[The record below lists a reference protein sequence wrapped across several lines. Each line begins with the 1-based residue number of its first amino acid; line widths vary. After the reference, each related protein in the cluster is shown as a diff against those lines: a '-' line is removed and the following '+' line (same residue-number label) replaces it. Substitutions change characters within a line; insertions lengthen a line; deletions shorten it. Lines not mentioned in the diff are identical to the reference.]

1 MRKKLLFF
9 IPSLAGGGA
18 EKVLVNMVNNLDE
31 TKYEITVKTLFDYGV
46 NKQYLL
52 KHIKNDYVFKNVI
65 RGNTKLFKLFS
76 PEFLYKKMIKENY
89 DIVVSYFQSPTTRII
104 AGCPNKNTKLL
115 QWIHNEFHEPNKIA
129 LCYRNLDECIRLQK
143 KYDATVYVAK
153 TVKDIYLNTFPEIKK
168 NDKVLYNVVESDKI
182 IEKSKESIDNPELYN
197 SEFTLISVGRLVP
210 QKSFDRLINV
220 INRLVTDGLDVRLL
234 LLGTGELE
242 ETLKKQVRDLRL
254 EKNVEFLGYKKNPY
268 KYVKNADLFVCSSLH
283 EGFSTAV
290 TEALIVGTPVV
301 TTVCSGMEELLGQ
314 NEYGLIVDND
324 MEALYKGVK
333 KVLNNRRILE
343 ELSVKAFE
351 RGKKFN
357 VVETTKQIED
367 FLDTL
372 V

>member
-1 MRKKLLFF
+1 M
-9 IPSLAGGGA
+9 
-18 EKVLVNMVNNLDE
+18 
-31 TKYEITVKTLFDYGV
+31 
-46 NKQYLL
+46 
-52 KHIKNDYVFKNVI
+52 
-65 RGNTKLFKLFS
+65 
-76 PEFLYKKMIKENY
+76 
-89 DIVVSYFQSPTTRII
+89 
-104 AGCPNKNTKLL
+104 
-115 QWIHNEFHEPNKIA
+115 
-129 LCYRNLDECIRLQK
+129 
-143 KYDATVYVAK
+143 
-153 TVKDIYLNTFPEIKK
+153 
-168 NDKVLYNVVESDKI
+168 
-182 IEKSKESIDNPELYN
+182 
-197 SEFTLISVGRLVP
+197 
-210 QKSFDRLINV
+210 
-220 INRLVTDGLDVRLL
+220 TDGLDVRLL

>member
-1 MRKKLLFF
+1 
-9 IPSLAGGGA
+9 
-18 EKVLVNMVNNLDE
+18 
-31 TKYEITVKTLFDYGV
+31 
-46 NKQYLL
+46 
-52 KHIKNDYVFKNVI
+52 
-65 RGNTKLFKLFS
+65 
-76 PEFLYKKMIKENY
+76 MIKENY

-104 AGCPNKNTKLL
+104 AGCPNKNTKLV

-129 LCYRNLDECIRLQK
+129 ICYRNLDECIRLQK